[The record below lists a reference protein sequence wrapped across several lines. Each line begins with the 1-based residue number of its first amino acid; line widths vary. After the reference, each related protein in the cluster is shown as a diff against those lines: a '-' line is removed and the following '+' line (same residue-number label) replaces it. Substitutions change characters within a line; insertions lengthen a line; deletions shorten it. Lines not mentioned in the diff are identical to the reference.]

1 LGAASVEHPSA
12 AGSDLV
18 RNAVGAITEHIRKH
32 ELGPGDRLPSEAAFS
47 VALGVSRTVIRE
59 AFRSLA
65 ALRLI
70 DLHTGKRST
79 IAPLDYGAIAPLIE
93 HGILTEQI
101 TVRQI
106 YDVRRTIETRT
117 AALAALHRSEEEASS
132 IGSHA
137 QAMSASVN
145 EPDEIMEHDLALHR
159 DIARA
164 SKNPVFAL
172 LIGAFEGVTRRT
184 WPIGWRSFKSAS
196 ERSEMAAIHVQL
208 ANAVIAGD
216 PLAASE
222 AVEKHFDFS
231 VRALFDAGIA

>member
-1 LGAASVEHPSA
+1 LDAASPECQPPETS
-12 AGSDLV
+12 SLV
-18 RNAVGAITEHIRKH
+18 RTAIASITEHIRKH

-47 VALGVSRTVIRE
+47 GALGVSRTVVRE

-79 IAPLDYGAIAPLIE
+79 IAPLDYGAISPLIE

-106 YDVRRTIETRT
+106 YDVRRTIESRA

-132 IGSHA
+132 IRSHA
-137 QAMSASVN
+137 QAMSESVN
-145 EPDEIMEHDLALHR
+145 APDEMMEHDLAMHR
-159 DIARA
+159 DIAQA

-184 WPIGWRSFKSAS
+184 WPIGWRSFNLAS

-208 ANAVIAGD
+208 ANAVVAGD
-216 PLAASE
+216 PHAASE